1 VAIRISSEEK
11 KSMSREDIIR
21 WRFEEMLRMAE
32 EINSYKCDHK
42 EGLVQWLARNNKY
55 LRICGEKFMPVSV
68 AVATPLSGY
77 GRGQCDSLEKALSRF
92 EGKEAN
98 YVAPDTLEGKEERRL
113 QSWSIRMA
121 LQNGRSLKKTFS
133 EPLKEFEDI
142 LFALDEV
149 SLGDSDH
156 RNDEGLGASRCDLLC
171 LAKKNSQW
179 FPLVI
184 ELKYKRMG
192 KALINQV
199 NRYAMELSNYRKEL
213 DLLFEAITG
222 KQVTR
227 GDIQKMVIM
236 PTVSKE
242 QKNNPSVKKTY
253 REYEE
258 AGIHLVEYTTEPGFG
273 LCPVAPLAG

>member
-1 VAIRISSEEK
+1 MAARKSSEAK
-11 KSMSREDIIR
+11 KAMSRGEIIR
-21 WRFEEMLRMAE
+21 WRFNEMLGMAE
-32 EINSYKCDHK
+32 EINSYKSDHK
-42 EGLVQWLARNNKY
+42 DGLVQLLAEEKKY

-77 GRGQCDSLEKALSRF
+77 GRGQCDSLEKALRRF
-92 EGKEAN
+92 EGKKAN
-98 YVAPDTLEGKEERRL
+98 SVDPETLKGKEERRL
-113 QSWSIRMA
+113 QSWGISMA
-121 LQNGRSLKKTFS
+121 LQNGRSLKNAFS

-179 FPLVI
+179 YPLVI

-192 KALINQV
+192 KGLIKQV
-199 NRYAMELSNYRKEL
+199 NRYAIELRNYRKEL
-213 DLLFEAITG
+213 DPLLEAITG
-222 KQVTR
+222 KQIAR

-236 PTVSKE
+236 PAVSKE